1 MDRVHCIL
9 LSSMAEL
16 SPIEVGTARVP
27 NGKRV
32 YAIGD
37 VHGCV
42 EELDLLL
49 FLIERDLI
57 DNPVE
62 SHRLIFIGDYCDRG
76 PDSRGV
82 INRLI
87 ALKSKGQPV
96 TFLRGNH
103 EDKLISASTKI
114 DGRTMDNFLRYG
126 GAETLA
132 SYGFEKQEQEDV
144 LGNSPD
150 ETNFQRFS
158 DLARDHVGP
167 MQLAFLQ
174 GLEFSTIEGDYFFAH
189 AGVDPTRDLDS
200 QKEHDLVWIRE
211 PFLSW
216 DEPLRKV
223 VIHGHTPVGKPQVL
237 RHRINID
244 TACVYG
250 DALSAVVL
258 EDDQHRFL
266 KVDAKR
272 KYWTRS

>member
-1 MDRVHCIL
+1 MVE
-9 LSSMAEL
+9 S
-16 SPIEVGTARVP
+16 SPIKVGTARVL
-27 NGKRV
+27 NDMRV

-37 VHGCV
+37 VHGCI

-57 DNPVE
+57 DHPVNN
-62 SHRLIFIGDYCDRG
+62 HRLIFIGDYCDRG

-82 INRLI
+82 INRLM
-87 ALKSKGQPV
+87 ALESKGQPV

-103 EDKLISASTKI
+103 DDKLISACTKI
-114 DGRTMDNFLRYG
+114 DSRTMDGFLRYG

-132 SYGFEKQEQEDV
+132 SYGFAKQEQEDL

-150 ETNFQRFS
+150 KTNFQMFS

-167 MQLAFLQ
+167 MQMAFLQ
-174 GLEFSTIEGDYFFAH
+174 GLEFSAVEGDYFFNH
-189 AGVDPTRDLDS
+189 AGVDPTRELAS
-200 QKEHDLVWIRE
+200 QKEHDLMWIRE

-216 DEPLRKV
+216 DEPLKKV

-237 RHRINID
+237 PHRINID

-250 DALSAVVL
+250 DALSAVAL
-258 EDDQHRFL
+258 ENDQHRFL
-266 KVDAKR
+266 KVDAKS
-272 KYWTRS
+272 KYWTSS